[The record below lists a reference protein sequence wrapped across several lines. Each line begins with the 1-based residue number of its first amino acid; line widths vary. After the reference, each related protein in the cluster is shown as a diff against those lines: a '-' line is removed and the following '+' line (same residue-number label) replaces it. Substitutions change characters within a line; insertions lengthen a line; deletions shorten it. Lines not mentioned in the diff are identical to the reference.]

1 MSEGDLLR
9 AVESTGYHASVIDHS
24 GHGENH
30 MDHDVPAAALR
41 PRLIG
46 SVLLALPVLAL
57 SMVMPW
63 QFPGWQWL
71 VLALTTPI
79 VFWGGYPFH
88 KAAINS
94 ARHGSSTMD
103 TLVSIGTLA
112 AYAWSAIAVFT
123 HSGHLYFEVAAAVT
137 IFLLGGRYAEA
148 KAKRAAGA
156 ALQALLSLGAKDA
169 TLVNMAALAGFN
181 VGG

>member
-1 MSEGDLLR
+1 MTTTDLKLSGMSCASCAAKVERALNGLGGVQATVNFAVEQAHVEYGPEVSEGDLLR

-112 AYAWSAIAVFT
+112 ACV
-123 HSGHLYFEVAAAVT
+123 V
-137 IFLLGGRYAEA
+137 
-148 KAKRAAGA
+148 
-156 ALQALLSLGAKDA
+156 Q
-169 TLVNMAALAGFN
+169 
-181 VGG
+181 